1 MSAGIPDG
9 FTLRD
14 EGRSYIVHI
23 GPIYHRLLEKGVQLG
38 VRLQKH
44 QLNPMGTTHGGL
56 LMSLM
61 DVTLG
66 ATAARVLGHEGAMA
80 TVQLSCNM
88 LAAAGAGDWIHSEGA
103 VDKTTRTLS
112 FVSGRIL
119 AGDRVLLTATG
130 IFRNPPEHAAK
141 KS

>member
-1 MSAGIPDG
+1 MSSKIPEG
-9 FTLRD
+9 FSIRD
-14 EGRSYIVHI
+14 EGQSYMDHI
-23 GPIYHRLLEKGVQLG
+23 GPIYHRVLEDSVQLG
-38 VRLQKH
+38 VRLSKH
-44 QLNPMGTTHGGL
+44 QLNPIGTTHGGM

-66 ATAARVLGHEGAMA
+66 ATAARVLGHEGVVA

-88 LAAAGAGDWIHSEGA
+88 IAAAREGEWIHGEGR

-112 FVSGRIL
+112 FVSGRIM

-130 IFRNPPEHAAK
+130 IFRNPPDPSK
-141 KS
+141 KA